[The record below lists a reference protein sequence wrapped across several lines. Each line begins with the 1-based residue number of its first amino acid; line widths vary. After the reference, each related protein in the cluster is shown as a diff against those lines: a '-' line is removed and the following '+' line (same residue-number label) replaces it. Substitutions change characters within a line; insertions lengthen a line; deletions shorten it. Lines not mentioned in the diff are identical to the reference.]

1 MPADL
6 CPGVPVPGPTG
17 PGPAQRPPW
26 AGPGARALGRYRL
39 GPSLGRGGMGE
50 VFEAWDTLLS
60 RRVALK
66 TLTAPHPAAILR
78 FLREAQLQ
86 GRVSHPNVCRIFDV
100 DAGGELPVIAMQ
112 LVQGP
117 NLMQAAGSLAVEDV
131 AAILAAVAAAIHS
144 AHRLHLIHRDLKP
157 SNILLEPDGLGGWS
171 SYVADFGLAKDLADA
186 SAGHSQGALGTLEYL
201 APELQ
206 PGQGGAASPASDVY
220 ALGVTLRTVACLASG
235 RELGAVPAL
244 AIGPARWRALPRRLR
259 VIIDRCLEDRPG
271 DRYPSAGALAEDLRR
286 FLDGEPLLAERGQWR
301 RGALRLARRHPTWT
315 VALGLGLLMG
325 AGLLGWTRAVTA
337 RSRRQVALAQHFAL
351 EARDL
356 EARLRVERMT
366 PAHDLRPG
374 QARLQEGLDRVRAEM
389 ARLGP
394 EAQGPGNLALGR
406 GYCYLG
412 DLKQARLVLD
422 AAWRR
427 GYRTPEVAY
436 ALSRAACF
444 AYFRLLDRADMGDLE
459 EPLEPALA
467 PLRREARAYFD
478 QSRGQA
484 WEPNDLGEA
493 RLGYLEGDFE
503 RSVRHARAAFRQHP
517 WLYEAKM
524 QEAFSLDAMG
534 AARQKQGQLA
544 AARSLYQ
551 EASLAAQVARSIGR
565 SDPHCYLADME
576 WRLHWLQA
584 PHLAHAERIAQL
596 GEAERLADTLLELQP
611 DSPRALCSKVF
622 VLVRRAGILAGQ
634 GLDPEPDL
642 RRAERLLDP
651 AAERP
656 ACRRVVE
663 LKRRQIQ
670 EVRLRSRARRPG
682 PPPPGQGPGASG

>member
-1 MPADL
+1 M
-6 CPGVPVPGPTG
+6 
-17 PGPAQRPPW
+17 
-26 AGPGARALGRYRL
+26 GRYRL
-39 GPSLGRGGMGE
+39 GPLLGRGGMGE
-50 VFEAWDTLLS
+50 VFEAWDLLLG

-66 TLTAPHPAAILR
+66 TLTLPHPAAILR

-86 GRVSHPNVCRIFDV
+86 GRVSHPGVCRIFDV
-100 DAGGELPVIAMQ
+100 DAAGAMPVIAMQ

-117 NLMQAAGSLAVEDV
+117 NLMQAASGLGLEEV
-131 AAILAAVAAAIHS
+131 AEILAAVAAASHS
-144 AHRLHLIHRDLKP
+144 AHRLGLIHRDLKP
-157 SNILLEPDGLGGWS
+157 SNILLEPDGMGGWS
-171 SYVADFGLAKDLADA
+171 SYVADFGLAKDLAEP
-186 SAGHSQGALGTLEYL
+186 GLTQSQGAMGTLEYL

-206 PGQGGAASPASDVY
+206 PGQGGAASPGSDIY
-220 ALGVTLRTVACLASG
+220 ALGVTLRTVACLARG
-235 RELGAVPAL
+235 PEPATVPAL
-244 AIGPARWRALPRRLR
+244 AVGPARWRALPRKLR
-259 VIIDRCLEDRPG
+259 MIVDRCLEERPG

-301 RGALRLARRHPTWT
+301 RGALRLARRRPALAA
-315 VALGLGLLMG
+315 ALGLGLLMG
-325 AGLLGWTRAVTA
+325 AGFLGWTRAVTV
-337 RSRRQVALAQHFAL
+337 RSRRQLALAQHFAL

-356 EARLRVERMT
+356 ENRLRVERLT
-366 PAHDLRPG
+366 PVHDLGPAITRM
-374 QARLQEGLDRVRAEM
+374 QEGLDRVRAEM

-422 AAWRR
+422 AAWQG

-436 ALSRAACF
+436 ALSRAECF

-459 EPLEPALA
+459 APLEPALA
-467 PLRREARAYFD
+467 AHRKEARAYFD

-493 RLGYLEGDFE
+493 RLAYLEGDFPG
-503 RSVRHARAAFRQHP
+503 SVRHARAAFRQHP

-534 AARQKQGQLA
+534 AARQQRGQLG

-551 EASLAAQVARSIGR
+551 EASLAAKVARSIGR

-576 WRLHWLQA
+576 WRFHWLLN
-584 PHLAHAERIAQL
+584 PDLSHAERIDQL
-596 GEAERLADTLLELQP
+596 REAGILADRLLELQQ

-622 VLVRRAGILAGQ
+622 VLVRRAGILAGR

-656 ACRRVVE
+656 ACRTMVD
-663 LKRRQIQ
+663 LKRRQI
-670 EVRLRSRARRPG
+670 EEIRRTADLPRPDGTASAGTGRLRHGTG
-682 PPPPGQGPGASG
+682 PIRQAQWAGWRVGSPGARAGGTPSWIDL